1 MEEAMDFTRIARRT
15 MGIVFAVSV
24 TIISVSNPQ
33 SAFATEKADVVAA
46 VHQFFDNLDE
56 KTLPK
61 ALATCDSPVSIL
73 DEFPPHVWHGPT
85 ACADWFKGLVAYNEK
100 SGITDGVA
108 TLGAP
113 WTVDVTGDR
122 AYVVAPAAYTFKQH
136 GKPVKEAHAVFTVGL
151 RRTDAG
157 WRITGWTWSKH

>member
-1 MEEAMDFTRIARRT
+1 MNFQRLATTSLGAM
-15 MGIVFAVSV
+15 FALALAISFNSPSALAADKTDV
-24 TIISVSNPQ
+24 TS
-33 SAFATEKADVVAA
+33 T

-56 KTLPK
+56 KTLEK
-61 ALATCDSPVSIL
+61 ALAVCDSPVSIV
-73 DEFPPHVWHGPT
+73 DEFPPHLWYGPT
-85 ACADWFKGLVAYNEK
+85 ACADWFKGFVDYNQK

-122 AYVVAPAAYTFKQH
+122 AYFVAPAVYNFKQR
-136 GKPVKEAHAVFTVGL
+136 GKPVTEAHAVFTVAL
-151 RRTDAG
+151 RKTDAG

>member
-1 MEEAMDFTRIARRT
+1 MEEAMNFKRLVGAILSIA
-15 MGIVFAVSV
+15 FV
-24 TIISVSNPQ
+24 TLISFNPKP
-33 SAFATEKADVVAA
+33 AFASDKTDVTAT
-46 VHQFFDNLDE
+46 VHQFFDNAGPDNLQ
-56 KTLPK
+56 K
-61 ALATCDSPVSIL
+61 ALAACDSPVSIL

-100 SGITDGVA
+100 NGITDQVA

-122 AYVVAPAAYTFKQH
+122 AYFVAPAVYTFKQH
-136 GKPVKEAHAVFTVGL
+136 GKPVKEARAVFTVGL

>member
-1 MEEAMDFTRIARRT
+1 MNFKRLVGAILSIA
-15 MGIVFAVSV
+15 FV
-24 TIISVSNPQ
+24 TLISFNPKP
-33 SAFATEKADVVAA
+33 AFASDKTDVTAT
-46 VHQFFDNLDE
+46 VHQFFDNAGPDNLQ
-56 KTLPK
+56 K
-61 ALATCDSPVSIL
+61 ALAACDSPVSIL
-73 DEFPPHVWHGPT
+73 DEFPPHVWHGAT

-100 SGITDGVA
+100 SGITDQVA

-122 AYVVAPAAYTFKQH
+122 AYFVAPAVYTFNQH

>member
-1 MEEAMDFTRIARRT
+1 MDFKRLASATLS
-15 MGIVFAVSV
+15 IVVALVLIII
-24 TIISVSNPQ
+24 IISNPK
-33 SAFATEKADVVAA
+33 SAIASEKTDVVVV

-56 KTLPK
+56 KKLQT
-61 ALATCDSPVSIL
+61 ALAVCDSPVSIV

-85 ACADWFKGLVAYNEK
+85 ACADWWKGLSAYDEK

-108 TLGAP
+108 TLGTP

-122 AYVVAPAAYTFKQH
+122 AYFVAPAVYTFKQH
-136 GKPVKEAHAVFTVGL
+136 GKLVKEAHAVFTVAL